1 MVWGAD
7 VKSECVEW
15 YFKLGESPESVR
27 RKYMAVYHPRSP
39 RTPCPSADSI
49 KRWVIEFRSRR
60 HCLRKEKVKTNFVAT
75 PEVVAR
81 IGDAIAD
88 NPRISVREL
97 SRFEGIPSKSTCSRK
112 LREDG
117 YHPYKLQKVQEILP
131 RHIVQ
136 RLSHSNVMLEQLQNN
151 EAFLEEL
158 VFSDE
163 STFHI
168 HGRLNCQNSRWWAK
182 ENLHWCVSEPLHS
195 PKTNVWA
202 AIGWNG
208 VVGPFFIDENIN
220 GARYL
225 ELLEQDV
232 LPQLLQWPNSA
243 TLVYMHDGAPPHHS
257 LVVREFLNTHLP
269 GRWMGRDS
277 RGAPPPFVW
286 PANSP
291 DLTPMDFFLWGYVK
305 AKVYS
310 VQVASLRELKQK
322 VRDVVAEI
330 SVEMCRAALRNYPKR
345 LRRCLDVGGQ
355 SVERS
360 YPATNDE
367 QSH

>member
-60 HCLRKEKVKTNFVAT
+60 HCLRKEKVKT
-75 PEVVAR
+75 
-81 IGDAIAD
+81 
-88 NPRISVREL
+88 
-97 SRFEGIPSKSTCSRK
+97 K
-112 LREDG
+112 
-117 YHPYKLQKVQEILP
+117 
-131 RHIVQ
+131 
-136 RLSHSNVMLEQLQNN
+136 
-151 EAFLEEL
+151 
-158 VFSDE
+158 
-163 STFHI
+163 
-168 HGRLNCQNSRWWAK
+168 WWAK
-182 ENLHWCVSEPLHS
+182 ENPHWCVSEPLHS

-243 TLVYMHDGAPPHHS
+243 TLVYMHDGAHPHHS

-322 VRDVVAEI
+322 IRDVVAEI